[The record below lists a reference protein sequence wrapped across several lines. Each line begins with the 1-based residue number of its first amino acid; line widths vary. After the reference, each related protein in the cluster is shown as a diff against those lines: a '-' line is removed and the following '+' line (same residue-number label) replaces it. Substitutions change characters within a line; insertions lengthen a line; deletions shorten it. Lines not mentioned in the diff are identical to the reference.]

1 MPLIRLFVCLF
12 VCLFVQIVVAGNF
25 VVAFEV
31 DLFRILAAENAM
43 LIDICE
49 GKHNQVM
56 KGSWT
61 SNKFILPPID
71 PCDIRHVG
79 RRNNTIYLLWEIE
92 SIVMQNFLLFCLP
105 TWRYVAGV
113 CNRFNFE
120 NVIISPPQL
129 FIHHHHHK
137 K

>member
-1 MPLIRLFVCLF
+1 MPLIRLF

-56 KGSWT
+56 K
-61 SNKFILPPID
+61 
-71 PCDIRHVG
+71 R
-79 RRNNTIYLLWEIE
+79 
-92 SIVMQNFLLFCLP
+92 
-105 TWRYVAGV
+105 
-113 CNRFNFE
+113 
-120 NVIISPPQL
+120 QL
-129 FIHHHHHK
+129 NE
-137 K
+137 